1 PKASACR
8 SVAQTP
14 CSSACPDAPP
24 TSPTSA
30 ALPGAAD
37 AGGTRWTSSSVMTE
51 GCRLGRIAASVEQP
65 EKLPCE
71 ADVFGRAQDVV
82 VEGEPAEPRL
92 EVRPECL
99 GGFFWCPDLD
109 VWASLGHHPFEHF
122 GLVPFVRRQQD
133 RARHSP
139 LYRRRVA
146 ADRLTVPL
154 EDLRLA
160 SGPPTRAGTNASCR
174 RVSRRSS
181 ASAALPHRR

>member
-1 PKASACR
+1 MLTYATGAIAPAPNPWTARAATRIPIAGASPPTVKPIPNSTKPTPKGRAGPPAT
-8 SVAQTP
+8 VVP
-14 CSSACPDAPP
+14 PPP

-65 EKLPCE
+65 EKLPCQ

-99 GGFFWCPDLD
+99 GGFFW
-109 VWASLGHHPFEHF
+109 
-122 GLVPFVRRQQD
+122 
-133 RARHSP
+133 
-139 LYRRRVA
+139 
-146 ADRLTVPL
+146 
-154 EDLRLA
+154 
-160 SGPPTRAGTNASCR
+160 
-174 RVSRRSS
+174 
-181 ASAALPHRR
+181 